1 MTIEELSFYQSHRDS
16 YKIADNQF
24 KCPICGKIF
33 SVKAFS
39 QHIRKEHYNKE
50 NNIKNSGGYN
60 GHYNELN
67 FKQKCSVAAS
77 INNEIRNKQKFGE
90 LKEFEVKCANPKCN
104 NHFVIIER
112 VKKFSKNKHYF
123 CCRQCSKTR
132 IFNDQHRKNISNT
145 IKTQLSYLKIN
156 NPQEY
161 ARRLGL
167 CSLNSRNNKK
177 FTSKNERLIRDFIIK
192 LFPNDEWTYGG
203 HLIINNLG
211 VTRDLYSNKLKICFE
226 YDGIWHFKDI
236 HNQLDLKQKK
246 DKALEKWCIEHNY
259 RLIRISESWFIEN
272 GADPKIIIP
281 LLYDKTEKIIKCG
294 KEYLKNSTLAEST
307 I

>member
-1 MTIEELSFYQSHRDS
+1 MTIEELSFYQSHRES

-112 VKKFSKNKHYF
+112 VKKI
-123 CCRQCSKTR
+123 Q
-132 IFNDQHRKNISNT
+132 
-145 IKTQLSYLKIN
+145 
-156 NPQEY
+156 
-161 ARRLGL
+161 
-167 CSLNSRNNKK
+167 
-177 FTSKNERLIRDFIIK
+177 
-192 LFPNDEWTYGG
+192 
-203 HLIINNLG
+203 
-211 VTRDLYSNKLKICFE
+211 
-226 YDGIWHFKDI
+226 
-236 HNQLDLKQKK
+236 
-246 DKALEKWCIEHNY
+246 
-259 RLIRISESWFIEN
+259 
-272 GADPKIIIP
+272 
-281 LLYDKTEKIIKCG
+281 
-294 KEYLKNSTLAEST
+294 
-307 I
+307 

>member
-112 VKKFSKNKHYF
+112 VKN
-123 CCRQCSKTR
+123 
-132 IFNDQHRKNISNT
+132 
-145 IKTQLSYLKIN
+145 LVKIN
-156 NPQEY
+156 IIFVVNNVLKLEY
-161 ARRLGL
+161 LM
-167 CSLNSRNNKK
+167 
-177 FTSKNERLIRDFIIK
+177 
-192 LFPNDEWTYGG
+192 
-203 HLIINNLG
+203 
-211 VTRDLYSNKLKICFE
+211 
-226 YDGIWHFKDI
+226 
-236 HNQLDLKQKK
+236 
-246 DKALEKWCIEHNY
+246 
-259 RLIRISESWFIEN
+259 IS
-272 GADPKIIIP
+272 
-281 LLYDKTEKIIKCG
+281 TEKI
-294 KEYLKNSTLAEST
+294 YLIQLKHN
-307 I
+307 

>member
-16 YKIADNQF
+16 YKIANNQF

-112 VKKFSKNKHYF
+112 VKKFSKNKHLPTLDKQRVF
-123 CCRQCSKTR
+123 EVSTNKTSHT
-132 IFNDQHRKNISNT
+132 IQQFHFN
-145 IKTQLSYLKIN
+145 
-156 NPQEY
+156 
-161 ARRLGL
+161 
-167 CSLNSRNNKK
+167 
-177 FTSKNERLIRDFIIK
+177 
-192 LFPNDEWTYGG
+192 
-203 HLIINNLG
+203 LII
-211 VTRDLYSNKLKICFE
+211 
-226 YDGIWHFKDI
+226 DI
-236 HNQLDLKQKK
+236 FARMTIQK
-246 DKALEKWCIEHNY
+246 
-259 RLIRISESWFIEN
+259 
-272 GADPKIIIP
+272 
-281 LLYDKTEKIIKCG
+281 
-294 KEYLKNSTLAEST
+294 
-307 I
+307 

>member
-104 NHFVIIER
+104 NHFVMSER
-112 VKKFSKNKHYF
+112 VKN
-123 CCRQCSKTR
+123 
-132 IFNDQHRKNISNT
+132 
-145 IKTQLSYLKIN
+145 LVKIN
-156 NPQEY
+156 IIFVVNNVLKLEY
-161 ARRLGL
+161 LM
-167 CSLNSRNNKK
+167 
-177 FTSKNERLIRDFIIK
+177 
-192 LFPNDEWTYGG
+192 
-203 HLIINNLG
+203 
-211 VTRDLYSNKLKICFE
+211 
-226 YDGIWHFKDI
+226 
-236 HNQLDLKQKK
+236 
-246 DKALEKWCIEHNY
+246 
-259 RLIRISESWFIEN
+259 IS
-272 GADPKIIIP
+272 
-281 LLYDKTEKIIKCG
+281 TEKI
-294 KEYLKNSTLAEST
+294 YLIQLKHN
-307 I
+307 